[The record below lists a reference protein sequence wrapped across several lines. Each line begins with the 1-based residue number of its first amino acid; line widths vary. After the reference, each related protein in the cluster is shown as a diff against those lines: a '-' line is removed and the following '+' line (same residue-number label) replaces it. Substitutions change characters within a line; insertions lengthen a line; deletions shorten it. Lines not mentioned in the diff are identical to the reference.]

1 MNASERLSIEEV
13 LLREGKYVGPTVGTS
28 MLPMLKSGRDSIVV
42 FPKGGRLNR
51 LDVALYKRGENY
63 ILHRVIEVKEGGYV
77 IRGDNCY
84 SDEWVPEG
92 EILGVLTEFFRG
104 GKRVS
109 CMDKRYLRYAK
120 RRVGGYPARLF
131 AFRVKSAAKRAVK
144 RLIGGREGGR

>member
-1 MNASERLSIEEV
+1 M
-13 LLREGKYVGPTVGTS
+13 
-28 MLPMLKSGRDSIVV
+28 

-109 CMDKRYLRYAK
+109 CTDKRYLRYAK

>member
-109 CMDKRYLRYAK
+109 CTDKRYLRYAK
-120 RRVGGYPARLF
+120 RRWEAIPRGCLPF
-131 AFRVKSAAKRAVK
+131 A
-144 RLIGGREGGR
+144 